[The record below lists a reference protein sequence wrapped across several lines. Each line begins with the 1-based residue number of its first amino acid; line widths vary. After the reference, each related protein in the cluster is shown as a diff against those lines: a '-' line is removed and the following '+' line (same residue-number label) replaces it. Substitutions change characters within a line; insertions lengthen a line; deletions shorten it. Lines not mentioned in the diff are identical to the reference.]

1 VSCCHCCFWIP
12 IFDFLL
18 HFATAAPNGPLVPP
32 GGPRSPAENRGL
44 EETEQLGVLRKDGVY
59 QGDDDDRE
67 DEDKKGH
74 NDIELSCI
82 E

>member
-1 VSCCHCCFWIP
+1 
-12 IFDFLL
+12 
-18 HFATAAPNGPLVPP
+18 VPP